1 VELANDAAHAV
12 TFSVDVGRRP
22 GSPDDYAAL
31 LHADYRHSTANR
43 FGRDHVFAAPA
54 GQGQI
59 VGVVQLARG
68 LSGLRF
74 LEGDERYT
82 PDGLRTPLVQGTGTE
97 DYYNGGWYFN
107 RGIFSLPTHGHPLF
121 LNDGTWDE
129 VGMYRVHVGD
139 ALTFYDGAVF
149 SIEHDMFNWYTDE
162 DYQTVA
168 YVYRIDEPAL
178 VLEDEF
184 DVGDAAD
191 EERVQYFG
199 SADEA
204 TGTDY
209 YFYEGD
215 HDLQLIVD
223 DGYASR
229 GEAGFTV
236 AVRPGND
243 GVRLVRR
250 LDQSRGRE
258 AVRVWINDQDAGL
271 WSTVER
277 NTFKRWRDA
286 VFDVPPALTQGATT
300 LAVRLENAAPDR
312 PFTQYR
318 FWIYSWKRPLLS
330 RLQSLQLSA
339 PAAEMFVGET
349 MPLAVVGDYL
359 SGHAVEVS
367 SWVDYDLSDAA
378 TVDVTYGLVT
388 ALAPGTV
395 TITAAHAELVSN
407 PVPITVLPGGD
418 DDDDDDDNDDN
429 DDTDNPPP
437 AADDDDDDST
447 SACGC

>member
-1 VELANDAAHAV
+1 
-12 TFSVDVGRRP
+12 
-22 GSPDDYAAL
+22 
-31 LHADYRHSTANR
+31 
-43 FGRDHVFAAPA
+43 
-54 GQGQI
+54 
-59 VGVVQLARG
+59 
-68 LSGLRF
+68 
-74 LEGDERYT
+74 
-82 PDGLRTPLVQGTGTE
+82 
-97 DYYNGGWYFN
+97 
-107 RGIFSLPTHGHPLF
+107 
-121 LNDGTWDE
+121 
-129 VGMYRVHVGD
+129 
-139 ALTFYDGAVF
+139 
-149 SIEHDMFNWYTDE
+149 
-162 DYQTVA
+162 
-168 YVYRIDEPAL
+168 
-178 VLEDEF
+178 
-184 DVGDAAD
+184 VGDAAD